1 MVEVL
6 GRLPVDGG
14 ASTLED
20 EECSSSTLWEVVSGH
35 EHRCASGLLR
45 FFFVLFFSFVCLS
58 RDGNGT
64 GTGALQMPGKCSTTK
79 RS

>member
-20 EECSSSTLWEVVSGH
+20 EECSSSTLREVVSGH
-35 EHRCASGLLR
+35 EHRRASGLLR
-45 FFFVLFFSFVCLS
+45 FFLFCFFTRLFVQGWQWNRNRGLADA
-58 RDGNGT
+58 R
-64 GTGALQMPGKCSTTK
+64 QMFYH
-79 RS
+79 